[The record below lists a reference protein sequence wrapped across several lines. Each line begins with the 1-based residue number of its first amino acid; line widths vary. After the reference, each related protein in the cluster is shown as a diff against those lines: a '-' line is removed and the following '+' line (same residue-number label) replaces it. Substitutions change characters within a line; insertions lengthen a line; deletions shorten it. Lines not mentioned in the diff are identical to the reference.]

1 MSIEGYVQDDQE
13 KPKIFQKYILVFSGN
28 SLNIINPLSY
38 TSMMYK
44 EHYKVRN
51 SEFLKEIVCPIFGI
65 DLNTHS
71 DRK

>member
-13 KPKIFQKYILVFSGN
+13 KPKIFQKYTLVFSGN
-28 SLNIINPLSY
+28 SLIIINPLSY

-44 EHYKVRN
+44 EHYKARN
-51 SEFLKEIVCPIFGI
+51 SEFLKEILRPIFGS